1 MLKKIGHYID
11 DQNQTVYVPRGLMLV
26 DPVERG
32 LRVVSFDM
40 ITVFNRNIEQYHY
53 CTLQYFTY
61 LGITRPCFGSHFLP
75 WNFTKEL

>member
-32 LRVVSFDM
+32 LRVVSFNM
-40 ITVFNRNIEQYHY
+40 TVCVKRNKEQYLY
-53 CTLQYFTY
+53 TTP
-61 LGITRPCFGSHFLP
+61 RFGTDLDI
-75 WNFTKEL
+75 K

>member
-32 LRVVSFDM
+32 LRVVSLY
-40 ITVFNRNIEQYHY
+40 IIVCVKRNIEQYLY
-53 CTLQYFTY
+53 YTPRYGTDLD
-61 LGITRPCFGSHFLP
+61 IT
-75 WNFTKEL
+75 